1 MRVDITEFEKV
12 YSFELLPITQLCGQ
26 NIVRKTYI
34 LESFRRYFSTYKYK
48 EEQNKW
54 RDNIKIDGAVVG
66 RKYFEIFSIKNV
78 SDIISAIKYSK
89 QSLMTEYLKQV
100 IQNFELQKHMDSINN
115 ELEEIFRLLNND
127 INQLGGVEMSYSMAD
142 IWDMVQKSDVSG
154 SNQTALDNKNNY
166 ELIEILLNL
175 IEKVLGYNPRKEVVI
190 LENIDHFLS
199 PEEYTAVIAKLN
211 DIVKKFNVY
220 FILTTSLEGYVECDK
235 DIFSGITVFGNID
248 FQMPEFEDIL
258 HFICD
263 NYPCN
268 KDITEEKLKMILKK
282 IIHRIGQRNYL
293 CSVEENVICKLL
305 NQTLMI
311 NEKSDFQVTILEKA
325 FLKS

>member
-1 MRVDITEFEKV
+1 MRIDITEFEKV

-54 RDNIKIDGAVVG
+54 RDNIKIDGSVVG

-78 SDIISAIKYSK
+78 SDIISAVKYSK
-89 QSLMTEYLKQV
+89 QSLMTEYLKQL

-127 INQLGGVEMSYSMAD
+127 INQLGELEMSYSMAD

-175 IEKVLGYNPRKEVVI
+175 IEKVLSYNPRKEVII

-199 PEEYTAVIAKLN
+199 SEEYTAVIAKLN
-211 DIVKKFNVY
+211 DIVKKFDVY
-220 FILTTSLEGYVECDK
+220 FILTTSLDGYVECDK
-235 DIFSGITVFGNID
+235 DIFSGITIFGNID
-248 FQMPEFEDIL
+248 FQMPEFEAIL

-268 KDITEEKLKMILKK
+268 KEITEEKLKMILKK

-311 NEKSDFQVTILEKA
+311 NEKSNSQETILEKA
-325 FLKS
+325 FLKL